1 MKHKRLDN
9 FFSKKS
15 SKADNFGQIIIGTI
29 ILSVLITI
37 FAFQPNSLYINPLV
51 FINPE
56 PNLNTEDLRLK
67 RIDSIQIV
75 GTPKLGFNTLEVMWP
90 VWSDCGPVYIEI
102 IQYNMFRKE
111 INIWIWGRSTFCPQV
126 AAWETHRIEL
136 FISILGSWEIL
147 CNGKSYSISL

>member
-29 ILSVLITI
+29 ILSVLITL
-37 FAFQPNSLYINPLV
+37 FAFQPSSLYINPLV

-111 INIWIWGRSTFCPQV
+111 INIWIWGRSTFCPAV

-136 FISILGSWEIL
+136 FISIRGSWEIL